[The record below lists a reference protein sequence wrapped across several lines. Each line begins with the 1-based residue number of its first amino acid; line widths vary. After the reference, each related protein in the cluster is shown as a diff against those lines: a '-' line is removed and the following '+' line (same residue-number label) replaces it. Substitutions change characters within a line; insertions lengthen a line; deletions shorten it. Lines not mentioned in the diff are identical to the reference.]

1 MLDVADVDGCLVARG
16 GPAVVDGQT
25 RLPLLAARS
34 QKLAGGSTPPTS

>member
-1 MLDVADVDGCLVARG
+1 MHVADVDGCLVAHG
-16 GPAVVDGQT
+16 EPAVVDGQN